1 MRQTRASMRAENAI
15 EPHWTTV
22 LLIWLCSFRI
32 GREQGIRGVYKG
44 HQATLLRIFPY
55 AALNYA
61 CFEQY
66 KRVSAAMRTAL
77 QLAS

>member
-1 MRQTRASMRAENAI
+1 M
-15 EPHWTTV
+15 
-22 LLIWLCSFRI
+22 
-32 GREQGIRGVYKG
+32 YKG

-66 KRVSAAMRTAL
+66 KRVSARRDRDEASSTAWRNRHGAHSL
-77 QLAS
+77 LPLCVSALSSC